1 MLTLCSPPLAVQMLS
16 PIAVTETAEVGTGW
30 GGGRPTRSAAGGAR
44 LYNLRLPTE
53 GLRQG
58 HGRPVCWPAPGLK
71 GYRPCRRPHQIT
83 NMSELFRD
91 MTHFNE
97 NISKW
102 DVANV
107 EDMSFMFYGA
117 TSFNMPLGAWNTSS
131 VTDVNRMFYN
141 AAVFDQD
148 MGGLAFCAEQI
159 LLWG

>member
-1 MLTLCSPPLAVQMLS
+1 MIFGIL
-16 PIAVTETAEVGTGW
+16 
-30 GGGRPTRSAAGGAR
+30 
-44 LYNLRLPTE
+44 
-53 GLRQG
+53 
-58 HGRPVCWPAPGLK
+58 LK

>member
-1 MLTLCSPPLAVQMLS
+1 MLTLCSPMLALEMLS
-16 PIAVTETAEVGTGW
+16 PIAVTEKAEVGTGW
-30 GGGRPTRSAAGGAR
+30 ERPGRR
-44 LYNLRLPTE
+44 LGRHAFITFGYLPKASGKDT
-53 GLRQG
+53 GW
-58 HGRPVCWPAPGLK
+58 PSWPAPGLK

-107 EDMSFMFYGA
+107 GDMSFMFYGA

-141 AAVFDQD
+141 
-148 MGGLAFCAEQI
+148 LALFSGCVVAF
-159 LLWG
+159 WGVSVTLS